1 MTNLMK
7 IETEVTM
14 TSLELVDFINKFRA
28 EKAAKEGEDFPSK
41 GNFILLHKNFLSKVP
56 EVLGEETSAI
66 FLADLPDSYGR
77 LQKAYKFPKR
87 EASLMAMSYSY
98 DLQASVFDHMTKLE
112 TELQE
117 MQTYGMVIPKSY
129 GEALIALGNKQ
140 VTIEH
145 QQHQLALAAPKV
157 DFVDQYVDTT
167 GKTTFRQLAKI
178 LQVNER
184 RLRHF
189 LKDNKIMY
197 QLNDEWVGYSKYMK
211 NGMLE
216 TVTGFNKDMCRSFT
230 TTVFTPKG
238 VNYVASYWKK

>member
-7 IETEVTM
+7 IETNLTM
-14 TSLELVDFINKFRA
+14 TSLEIAELVESRHDDVKRSIDRLVQKGVIIQPPMADEQTPDALGRVRSTQVYIFSGEKGRRDSIVVVAQLCPEFTARLVDRWQ
-28 EKAAKEGEDFPSK
+28 ELEAKE
-41 GNFILLHKNFLSKVP
+41 
-56 EVLGEETSAI
+56 
-66 FLADLPDSYGR
+66 
-77 LQKAYKFPKR
+77 LQP
-87 EASLMAMSYSY
+87 
-98 DLQASVFDHMTKLE
+98 VFKIP
-112 TELQE
+112 
-117 MQTYGMVIPKSY
+117 QTYAQ
-129 GEALIALGNKQ
+129 ALTLAAAQ
-140 VTIEH
+140 AVEIEEKDK
-145 QQHQLALAAPKV
+145 QLALAAPKV

-238 VNYVASYWKK
+238 VNHVASYWKK

>member
-1 MTNLMK
+1 
-7 IETEVTM
+7 M
-14 TSLELVDFINKFRA
+14 TSLQLVEYVNSYRK
-28 EKAAKEGEDFPSK
+28 EKALEEGVPFPSK
-41 GNFILLHKNFLSKVP
+41 GHAKLEHSDFMKKVP
-56 EVLGEETSAI
+56 EVLGGGSGI
-66 FLADLPDSYGR
+66 FSDTYQHDQNGQIY
-77 LQKAYKFPKR
+77 QCYKFPKR
-87 EASLMAMSYSY
+87 EACLMAMSYSY
-98 DLQASVFDHMTKLE
+98 ELQAKVFDYM
-112 TELQE
+112 TELEMKQQE
-117 MQTYGMVIPKSY
+117 IQMYGMVVPKSY

-145 QQHQLALAAPKV
+145 QQQQLALAAPKV

>member
-7 IETEVTM
+7 IEQQLKM
-14 TSLELVDFINKFRA
+14 TTLDIAELTCKRHDHVMSDTRKMLKELELYAPDFMGTYTTAQGNKYECFT
-28 EKAAKEGEDFPSK
+28 
-41 GNFILLHKNFLSKVP
+41 L
-56 EVLGEETSAI
+56 
-66 FLADLPDSYGR
+66 
-77 LQKAYKFPKR
+77 PKR
-87 EASLMAMSYSY
+87 ETMILVSGYNLIMRAKIIDRWQELEGQLSQPKPLSLLPDFNNPILMARTWA
-98 DLQASVFDHMTKLE
+98 DNQEA
-112 TELQE
+112 LQE
-117 MQTYGMVIPKSY
+117 KD
-129 GEALIALGNKQ
+129 K
-140 VTIEH
+140 
-145 QQHQLALAAPKV
+145 QLALAAPKV

-238 VNYVASYWKK
+238 VNHVASYWKK